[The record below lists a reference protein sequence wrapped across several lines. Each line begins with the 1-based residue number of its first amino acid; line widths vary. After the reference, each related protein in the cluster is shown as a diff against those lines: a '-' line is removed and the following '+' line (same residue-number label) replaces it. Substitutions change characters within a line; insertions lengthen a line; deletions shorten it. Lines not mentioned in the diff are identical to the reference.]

1 MEHATKG
8 SIKNE
13 IVKQVC
19 LYTKLLMLKLYQRK
33 VIKMLFNEKLK
44 LLRKESGLTQEKLA
58 DKLNVSRQAITKW
71 ESGDGIPDIENLK
84 QISILFNTTIDEL
97 VKEDKDVQVENKE
110 MYSLVQELEIDH
122 TKHFDMKMCKI
133 RELNLIASEEEK
145 IKIEMFSNV
154 QELREN
160 YTIKFDDL
168 YNRLDINIK
177 SKNEV
182 EDVKANIY
190 IPNKYID
197 EIELDSKIK
206 VLNIANVDLREF
218 EYDGALK
225 YLNVNNSTG
234 KIVLN
239 TSMSDV
245 EVEYD
250 KFGGDLE
257 VNIINS
263 TSRVRIPK
271 GTEYKTILK
280 GIRNQFVDAVDTEA
294 ASNSIELNG
303 ANSKLI
309 VIEY

>member
-1 MEHATKG
+1 M
-8 SIKNE
+8 
-13 IVKQVC
+13 
-19 LYTKLLMLKLYQRK
+19 
-33 VIKMLFNEKLK
+33 
-44 LLRKESGLTQEKLA
+44 
-58 DKLNVSRQAITKW
+58 
-71 ESGDGIPDIENLK
+71 
-84 QISILFNTTIDEL
+84 
-97 VKEDKDVQVENKE
+97 
-110 MYSLVQELEIDH
+110 VQELEIDH
-122 TKHFDMKMCKI
+122 TKHYDIKICKI
-133 RELNLIASEEEK
+133 HELNLIANTEEK
-145 IKIEMFSNV
+145 IKIEILSNEEEIDEKYSV
-154 QELREN
+154 
-160 YTIKFDDL
+160 KFDDL

-177 SKNEV
+177 CKKEV
-182 EDVKANIY
+182 EDVKTNIY

-206 VLNIANVDLREF
+206 VLNISNVDLREF

-225 YLNVNNSTG
+225 YLNVNNSRG

-250 KFGGDLE
+250 KFEGDLE

-263 TSRVRIPK
+263 TSRVKIPK

-280 GIRNQFVDAVDTEA
+280 GIRNQFIDAVDTETA
-294 ASNSIELNG
+294 QNSIELNG